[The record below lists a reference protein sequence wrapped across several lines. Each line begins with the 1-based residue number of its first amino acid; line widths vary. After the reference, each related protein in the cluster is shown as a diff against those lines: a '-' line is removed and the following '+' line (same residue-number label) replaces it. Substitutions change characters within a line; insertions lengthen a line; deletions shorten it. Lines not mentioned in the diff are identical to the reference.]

1 MGSLKCSLNGRLLA
15 TARAA
20 RRRVLDRPAGETDA
34 AVSSVDG
41 LARVVVGCVL
51 DTIVAVEPWTSGAMD
66 VVVPVHRSWLVIAE
80 SDAGAGTV
88 VAVVIVAAVA
98 WELSRDKNEMQ
109 QPWNKRPL
117 ELQFFFFSRTGNRTS
132 QPETNGSSVMIQ
144 SKPKRS
150 SDCLF
155 IP

>member
-117 ELQFFFFSRTGNRTS
+117 ELQFLFFLHH
-132 QPETNGSSVMIQ
+132 V
-144 SKPKRS
+144 
-150 SDCLF
+150 
-155 IP
+155 

>member
-1 MGSLKCSLNGRLLA
+1 M
-15 TARAA
+15 
-20 RRRVLDRPAGETDA
+20 LDRPAGETDA

-117 ELQFFFFSRTGNRTS
+117 ELQFFFLHH
-132 QPETNGSSVMIQ
+132 V
-144 SKPKRS
+144 
-150 SDCLF
+150 
-155 IP
+155 